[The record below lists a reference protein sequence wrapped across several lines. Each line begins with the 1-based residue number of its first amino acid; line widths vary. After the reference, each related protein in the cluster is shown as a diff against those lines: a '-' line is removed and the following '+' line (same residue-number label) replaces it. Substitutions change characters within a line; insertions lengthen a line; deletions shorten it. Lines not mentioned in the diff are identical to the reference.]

1 MRFLFVLLCCL
12 LLAQPSLAKDAV
24 VGMSK
29 KTYDTINEVTPLIDN
44 SQWTEALE
52 ILNELRERKL
62 SGYETAHVLNM
73 VGFIY
78 FQLEENDLALAS
90 YAEALEQEGL
100 PESQV
105 RGLLNAVAQV
115 SLAVGRFKDAE
126 MYARRLLAA
135 ETEAPQ
141 PLSQVILAQALV
153 GQERWEEAVEPLK
166 TALAMLERSGAKPRE
181 NWMVMLSSVYYQMER
196 YEEMRD
202 LLYEIVELYPKE
214 RYILNLAAL
223 HGQLEEP
230 QKQLALVEALRDDER
245 IDKGFRL
252 LTLANLFMA
261 QGVPH
266 KAAVLLEQEIE
277 SGNIEATQKN
287 LELASQ
293 AWYMAGNEAKAI
305 KPLERA
311 AEMSED
317 GELYVRVARMH
328 MDLYQWRAAEAAA
341 RKAMDKG
348 VDEPG
353 DAWLLVGMALAR
365 GDKLEMARA
374 AFVEAAEFEDSEKW
388 AKQWMRFVDTEQE
401 RIASLTTDR

>member
-1 MRFLFVLLCCL
+1 MKRIVLLLLCL
-12 LLAQPSLAKDAV
+12 LLAQPAFAKDAV

-44 SQWTEALE
+44 SQWAEALE
-52 ILNELRERKL
+52 ILNKLQERKL
-62 SGYETAHVLNM
+62 SGYERAHVLNM

-100 PESQV
+100 PEPQL

-115 SLAVGRFKDAE
+115 SLAVGRYKDAE

-196 YEEMRD
+196 YEEMRA

-261 QGVPH
+261 QGIPH
-266 KAAVLLEQEIE
+266 KAAVLLEQEIDA
-277 SGNIEATQKN
+277 GNIEATQKN

-305 KPLERA
+305 KPLARA

-365 GDKLEMARA
+365 GEKLEMARS
-374 AFVEAAEFEDSEKW
+374 AFVEAAEFEESEKW
-388 AKQWMRFVDTEQE
+388 AKQWMRFVDTEQA
-401 RIASLTTDR
+401 RIASLTADR